1 MIWGMLMS
9 QVVFQRAGINWGRMP
24 LDGWCTDPLEPG
36 NGEFERDVH
45 ESDQDTERDSLEGR
59 ENK

>member
-1 MIWGMLMS
+1 
-9 QVVFQRAGINWGRMP
+9 MP

-59 ENK
+59 ENE